1 VGEENPKCTKGGR
14 YMKNI
19 NQYNFDIIHVATH
32 LRDTLEYVLPREHD
46 AKLFE
51 QRKQVLT
58 KGLEVETPL
67 GKFLDAN
74 KDKFT
79 EMMEKYHEMLD
90 ELYGDNSTILV
101 KTAEGKI
108 RVDHSQHLKI
118 YDYVVNIM
126 EPLRDIIYFH
136 VNLARQHN
144 EAEPIIEDLMPV
156 DDRHYRLFSF
166 LLIMQDFQKSFFEF
180 QKVMGESQGKPTPQ
194 SNYIVQNELTVY
206 AKMLKSIREHNHFID
221 NDSLDALDKCL
232 QVVEMSEGRRERRDN
247 KNFPDLF
254 KEALDNLNSKVQANA
269 PKWQELFNKALQEML
284 ADIRKNS
291 GQAQA

>member
-1 VGEENPKCTKGGR
+1 
-14 YMKNI
+14 MKNI

-46 AKLFE
+46 AKPYD
-51 QRKQVLT
+51 QRKAVLT

-74 KDKFT
+74 KEKFESFVT
-79 EMMEKYHEMLD
+79 KYREMLD
-90 ELYGDNSTILV
+90 DLYGEDSTVLV

-118 YDYVVNIM
+118 YDYVVNLM

-136 VNLARQHN
+136 INLARQNN
-144 EAEPIIEDLMPV
+144 EREAVIEDLMPV
-156 DDRHYRLFSF
+156 DDRHYRLFLF
-166 LLIMQDFQKSFFEF
+166 LLLMQDFQKSFFEF
-180 QKVMGESQGKPTPQ
+180 QKVMGESGGKPTPQ
-194 SNYIVQNELTVY
+194 SNFIVQNELAKY
-206 AKMLKSIREHNHFID
+206 AELLRFVRSHNHCTD
-221 NDSLDALDKCL
+221 NETLDALDKCL

-254 KEALDNLNSKVQANA
+254 KEALDNVNSLVQKNG

-284 ADIRKNS
+284 ADIRN
-291 GQAQA
+291 AQAGKPNA

>member
-1 VGEENPKCTKGGR
+1 
-14 YMKNI
+14 MKNI

-46 AKLFE
+46 AKVFE
-51 QRKQVLT
+51 QRKAVLT

-79 EMMEKYHEMLD
+79 DFLNKYKEMLD
-90 ELYGDNSTILV
+90 EVYGDSSTILV
-101 KTAEGKI
+101 KTADGKI

-118 YDYVVNIM
+118 YEYVVNLM

-136 VNLARQHN
+136 VNLARKENQS
-144 EAEPIIEDLMPV
+144 EPIIEDLMPV
-156 DDRHYRLFSF
+156 DDRHYRLFVY
-166 LLIMQDFQKSFFEF
+166 LLMMQDFQKSFFEF
-180 QKVMGESQGKPTPQ
+180 QKVMGEAGGKPTPQ
-194 SNYIVQNELTVY
+194 SNFIVQNELAKY
-206 AKMLKSIREHNHFID
+206 AELLRFIRQHNHCID
-221 NDSLDALDKCL
+221 NETLDALDKCL

-254 KEALDNLNSKVQANA
+254 KEALDNVNALVQKSG

-284 ADIRKNS
+284 ADIRKQQT
-291 GQAQA
+291 QA

>member
-1 VGEENPKCTKGGR
+1 
-14 YMKNI
+14 MKNI

-67 GKFLDAN
+67 GKFLEAN

-79 EMMEKYHEMLD
+79 EMMEKYREMLD

-118 YDYVVNIM
+118 YQYVTEIM

-156 DDRHYRLFSF
+156 DDRHYRLFST
-166 LLIMQDFQKSFFEF
+166 LLIMQDFEKSFFEF
-180 QKVMGESQGKPTPQ
+180 QKVMSESQGKPTPQ
-194 SNYIVQNELTVY
+194 SNYIVQNELSVY
-206 AKMLKSIREHNHFID
+206 AKMLRSIREHNHFID

-254 KEALDNLNSKVQANA
+254 KEAIDGLNTRVQANA

-284 ADIRKNS
+284 ADIRKAN
-291 GQAQA
+291 GGAQA